1 MVIEMAAEI
10 ERKFLV
16 ASDAWRARVRRKRVI
31 RQGYIAN
38 ADAVSVRVRIYDDSS
53 AMLTLKSE
61 REGIRRN
68 EFEYPIP
75 KHDAEQLL
83 LLARGTIIEK
93 TRHELPANGVLW
105 EIDVFKG
112 DNEGLVLAEIELDF
126 MTPTRTCGVAGQ
138 SGNKLPQN
146 SRTRRPCSK
155 PRPAKSL
162 KYWRPRQ
169 DSNLRPTV

>member
-126 MTPTRTCGVAGQ
+126 MTQGFVKPSWLGKEVTEDPRYYNSSLST
-138 SGNKLPQN
+138 LPYQ
-146 SRTRRPCSK
+146 R
-155 PRPAKSL
+155 
-162 KYWRPRQ
+162 W
-169 DSNLRPTV
+169 

>member
-1 MVIEMAAEI
+1 M
-10 ERKFLV
+10 
-16 ASDAWRARVRRKRVI
+16 
-31 RQGYIAN
+31 
-38 ADAVSVRVRIYDDSS
+38 RVRIYDDSS

-75 KHDAEQLL
+75 KHDVLQLL

-93 TRHELPANGVLW
+93 TRHELPAYGVLW

-126 MTPTRTCGVAGQ
+126 TDA
-138 SGNKLPQN
+138 
-146 SRTRRPCSK
+146 
-155 PRPAKSL
+155 
-162 KYWRPRQ
+162 
-169 DSNLRPTV
+169 NLRKPPGSARSYRRSLMRQFEFVGITLSTLVIGAL